1 MDMGWLQGTPDKA
14 QAQML
19 PKSLRLW
26 GQGKPMAGLHPPN
39 GAESLW
45 EPLLGSK
52 VFWGEGAAGTASWAG
67 WQGSVVGLLQAM
79 GDHLCGSPD
88 IQALDC

>member
-1 MDMGWLQGTPDKA
+1 MSPSMDMGWLQGTPDKA

-52 VFWGEGAAGTASWAG
+52 VFWGEGAAGRGLWWAYYKL
-67 WQGSVVGLLQAM
+67 WVTISVAAQT
-79 GDHLCGSPD
+79 SKP
-88 IQALDC
+88 